1 MFRAKWMFEL
11 TPGVGSAG
19 LETRPW
25 RASAR
30 GPSVKAVDAKEKQEL
45 AKEEKVKKNLIF
57 LNNNIPLQ

>member
-30 GPSVKAVDAKEKQEL
+30 GPSVKAIDAKEKQEL
-45 AKEEKVKKNLIF
+45 AEEEKVKNLIF
-57 LNNNIPLQ
+57 LNDNIPLQ